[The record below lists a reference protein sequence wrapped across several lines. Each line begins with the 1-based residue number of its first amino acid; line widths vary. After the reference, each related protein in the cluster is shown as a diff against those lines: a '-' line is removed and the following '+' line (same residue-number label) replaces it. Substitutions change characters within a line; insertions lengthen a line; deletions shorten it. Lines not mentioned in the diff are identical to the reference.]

1 MDIPHST
8 VRDEYQSGLA
18 SRVPRKW
25 PVAPSCNLM
34 ALLRD
39 PEVSR
44 EPSGE
49 DVIAVKSLL

>member
-8 VRDEYQSGLA
+8 VRNEYQSGLA

-25 PVAPSCNLM
+25 PVAPSRNFM

-39 PEVSR
+39 PEVIQ

-49 DVIAVKSLL
+49 NVIAVKPLL